1 MEIQETNVPD
11 QQTNEISAGDQNH
24 THVPVDQ
31 PAAEPLQPD
40 STDNRQP
47 VQPET
52 PQGQPEV
59 GVQAQP
65 ENPQGQTI
73 NPASAPPDYGQPVMG
88 QPYVQAGYAQP
99 QPVYIQQPT
108 PEQVAAGQAAATQ
121 RYGQVI
127 HSVEQFVNGEATV
140 ADVVKTLYTTTAQDT
155 QLWKGVLVGAAAAVL
170 LTSEPVRDV
179 MGKTMG
185 GLFPGLKQN
194 KSTNQ
199 EKGKTTDKED

>member
-1 MEIQETNVPD
+1 MEKQEADSTN
-11 QQTNEISAGDQNH
+11 QQANESSADNESH
-24 THVPVDQ
+24 AAPVEQ
-31 PAAEPLQPD
+31 PAGEPSSSDGINSGSQ
-40 STDNRQP
+40 
-47 VQPET
+47 T

-59 GVQAQP
+59 GAQTQP
-65 ENPQGQTI
+65 ENPPGQTI
-73 NPASAPPDYGQPVMG
+73 NTASAQPDYGQPVMG

-99 QPVYIQQPT
+99 QPVYVQQPT
-108 PEQVAAGQAAATQ
+108 PEQVAASQAAATQ

-127 HSVEQFVNGEATV
+127 HSVEQFVSGEATV

-185 GLFPGLKQN
+185 GLFPGLKSKAESNPQ
-194 KSTNQ
+194 Q
-199 EKGKTTDKED
+199 KTTTNKEN